1 MACTRVPIWSIPI
14 ERAIPAKR
22 RLCLWTC
29 LLLCFLLCRAIVPLN
44 TAIVLLDTLVTL
56 YFLFAG
62 PLCFWTRSLLSI
74 SFLQGHWP
82 LCFWTRSLL
91 SVSFLQ
97 GHCASGHARYSL
109 FLFCRAIVL
118 LDTLLTLYFFFCR
131 AIVPLD
137 TVVTITSWTT
147 CDSNPDD
154 RSGMGT
160 SILGTS

>member
-1 MACTRVPIWSIPI
+1 MLTVKVPIWSIPI

-44 TAIVLLDTLVTL
+44 TFITL
-56 YFLFAG
+56 FFFFAG
-62 PLCFWTRSLLSI
+62 
-74 SFLQGHWP
+74 P

-109 FLFCRAIVL
+109 FSFCRAIVL
-118 LDTLLTLYFFFCR
+118 LDTLVTFYFFF
-131 AIVPLD
+131 AGPLCF
-137 TVVTITSWTT
+137 WT
-147 CDSNPDD
+147 
-154 RSGMGT
+154 RSLL
-160 SILGTS
+160 SISFLQGCCASGHGRYDNIMDYL

>member
-1 MACTRVPIWSIPI
+1 MLTVKVPICSIPI

-22 RLCLWTC
+22 RLCLWTR
-29 LLLCFLLCRAIVPLN
+29 LLL
-44 TAIVLLDTLVTL
+44 
-56 YFLFAG
+56 YFFSAG

-74 SFLQGHWP
+74 
-82 LCFWTRSLL
+82 
-91 SVSFLQ
+91 SFLQ

-118 LDTLLTLYFFFCR
+118 LDTLVTLYFFFAGPLCFWTCSLLSISFLQGHCASGHARYSLFPFCR

-147 CDSNPDD
+147 C
-154 RSGMGT
+154 
-160 SILGTS
+160 

>member
-1 MACTRVPIWSIPI
+1 M
-14 ERAIPAKR
+14 IPAKPLFSSLQGHCASEHGR
-22 RLCLWTC
+22 YSL
-29 LLLCFLLCRAIVPLN
+29 FLLCR
-44 TAIVLLDTLVTL
+44 AIVLLDTLVTL
-56 YFLFAG
+56 CFFFAG
-62 PLCFWTRSLLSI
+62 
-74 SFLQGHWP
+74 P

-118 LDTLLTLYFFFCR
+118 LDTLVTLYFFFCR

>member
-1 MACTRVPIWSIPI
+1 MHGTHKGRLTPTRYLRIPWYSCMSMACTRS
-14 ERAIPAKR
+14 ADADDIPAKP
-22 RLCLWTC
+22 T
-29 LLLCFLLCRAIVPLN
+29 IPM
-44 TAIVLLDTLVTL
+44 AIVLLDTLVTL
-56 YFLFAG
+56 YFFSAG

-74 SFLQGHWP
+74 
-82 LCFWTRSLL
+82 
-91 SVSFLQ
+91 SFLQ

-118 LDTLLTLYFFFCR
+118 LDTLVTLYFFFAGPLCFWTR
-131 AIVPLD
+131 SAIVPLD

-154 RSGMGT
+154 RLGTGT